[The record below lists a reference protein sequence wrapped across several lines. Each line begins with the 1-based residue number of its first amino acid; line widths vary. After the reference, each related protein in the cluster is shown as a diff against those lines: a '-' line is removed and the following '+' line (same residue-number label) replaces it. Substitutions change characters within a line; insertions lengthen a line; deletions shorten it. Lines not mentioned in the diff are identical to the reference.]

1 MKTLSIFSDIQS
13 SFDSKFENEN
23 GGEIPRRSVDQG
35 LSTSP
40 KSTTVDL
47 YFMLIIREIYRNVNY
62 YPLKEELDDSTV
74 AKFATVQI
82 IL

>member
-1 MKTLSIFSDIQS
+1 MCFIRTKVSGLVYENAKYLFSDIQS

-40 KSTTVDL
+40 KSTTVD
-47 YFMLIIREIYRNVNY
+47 YYMFIIGEVFKKVNY
-62 YPLKEELDDSTV
+62 HP
-74 AKFATVQI
+74 
-82 IL
+82 